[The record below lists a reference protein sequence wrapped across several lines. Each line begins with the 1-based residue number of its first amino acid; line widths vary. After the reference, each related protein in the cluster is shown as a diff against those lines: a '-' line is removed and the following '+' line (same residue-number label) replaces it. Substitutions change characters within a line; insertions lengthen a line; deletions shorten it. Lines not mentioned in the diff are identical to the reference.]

1 MSKKRIVCCLL
12 AATLTAPL
20 IQVNSLQLNS
30 ETEQLTENVEVLD
43 LRNYEFNEMQKK
55 LDVEIQ
61 KIKAEHIRIQQEQER
76 LVEEERLRQ
85 EELERKRLAE
95 IEANRVVT
103 YNPYNL
109 LEPSNIT
116 REEAYDILEG
126 TALQTL
132 AHGYVYMEEVYGI
145 NALFLMAIS
154 AYESGWG
161 TSYLAMNNNNLGG
174 IKANDVSWQYFNDWM
189 ECLWY
194 KADLLYNQ
202 YLNPDGAYYN
212 GTSTWNI
219 NARYCEED
227 YWADNINSIAYDL
240 LNKLH
245 SFK

>member
-61 KIKAEHIRIQQEQER
+61 KIKAEQLKIQQEQER
-76 LVEEERLRQ
+76 LAEEERLRQ
-85 EELERKRLAE
+85 EELERQRLAE
-95 IEANRVVT
+95 EETNRVVT

-109 LEPSNIT
+109 LEPSNIN
-116 REEAYDILEG
+116 REEAYQVLEG

-132 AHGYVYMEEVYGI
+132 ANGYVYMEEVYGI

-174 IKANDVSWQYFNDWM
+174 IKANDGSWAYFSDWF
-189 ECLWY
+189 ECISY

-202 YLNPDGAYYN
+202 YLSPNGAYYN
-212 GTSTWNI
+212 GTSAWNI
-219 NARYCEED
+219 NARYCEESV
-227 YWADNINSIAYDL
+227 WADNINTIAYEL
-240 LNKLH
+240 LNNIHNK
-245 SFK
+245 